1 MKLIPVTKSTFCALS
16 TLKDP
21 DQSYDDLIAGM
32 IQRERDLR
40 DWKMVVEIDKVGTFT
55 PLAPEE
61 IMRDV

>member
-1 MKLIPVTKSTFCALS
+1 MKLFPVNKSTFCALS

-40 DWKMVVEIDKVGTFT
+40 DWKMVVEIDRVGEFI
-55 PLAPEE
+55 PFDPEE
-61 IMRDV
+61 MIRDY